1 VALLAVTISTCTWP
15 AFDAVLVFVSIF
27 FFQLV
32 SRLFSPSVSQTVVQ
46 FKRMQL
52 HGFSSYLACFFVQL
66 THTTQNLGQ
75 RI

>member
-1 VALLAVTISTCTWP
+1 MHMASLRCCFGFC
-15 AFDAVLVFVSIF
+15 FDF

-46 FKRMQL
+46 FKRLQL